1 MESSF
6 QPFFE
11 NWKRCRDCVHLS
23 VKICIQNVI
32 LRVSRRKNSKMF
44 SCEFWFLVFSAKCLS
59 KCPCFTKLFLLW
71 KVSGCL
77 SALTHHSFCK
87 THHLKCLTIF
97 WIHPCL
103 DNCSVVFTVTV
114 TPRYVQHQT
123 NSKFWH
129 IENSVYLGICRQ
141 IQAYSALLTHIHAYW
156 EIIRAHS
163 SLFIIFS
170 TQGNSYVL
178 TQLCH
183 ILPLAFLKPEA
194 YSKL

>member
-1 MESSF
+1 
-6 QPFFE
+6 
-11 NWKRCRDCVHLS
+11 
-23 VKICIQNVI
+23 
-32 LRVSRRKNSKMF
+32 MF
-44 SCEFWFLVFSAKCLS
+44 SCEFWFLVFSAKCSS
-59 KCPCFTKLFLLW
+59 KCPCFTKLFLPW

-156 EIIRAHS
+156 DIIRAHS

-178 TQLCH
+178 TT
-183 ILPLAFLKPEA
+183 LPYSAAGIFKTGGVFKTLRNFAQA
-194 YSKL
+194 YSESCHSPNSLLRHYSAAFRVIQNLV